1 MGLANLLALFLA
13 QEFSSKQARNRKEY
27 HLPFVET
34 ALFLAYNI
42 FKQVLYIFVYIK
54 SE

>member
-1 MGLANLLALFLA
+1 MLVLFKHKILGP
-13 QEFSSKQARNRKEY
+13 KQTRNRKEY
-27 HLPFVET
+27 HLQLVET

-54 SE
+54 SK